1 MHVERNSAASVVQD
15 RHFHLFDTA
24 FGLCGIAWNAD
35 GLVRMQLPERDRT
48 TAEKRLGALGAKPWT
63 GAPPAEILPVIAML
77 ERYFGGEAVDFRP
90 LQLDLQ
96 GIEPFNRRVYD
107 ALREVGWGATTTYGA
122 LAKRVEAPGAA
133 QAVGVAMAR
142 NPWPVIVPCH
152 RVLAAKHKT
161 GGFSAHGGAE
171 TKLKLLAME
180 GVTTSDD
187 LPMLPG
193 LFT

>member
-1 MHVERNSAASVVQD
+1 MERQKAAPRDS
-15 RHFHLFDTA
+15 HFHLFDTA

-35 GLVRMQLPERDRT
+35 RLTRMQLPERDRPA
-48 TAEKRLGALGAKPWT
+48 AEKRLSALGAKPWT
-63 GAPPAEILPVIAML
+63 GAPPAEILPAIAML
-77 ERYFGGEAVDFRP
+77 ERYFAGEPVDFRP

-107 ALREVGWGATTTYGA
+107 VLREVGWGETTTYGA
-122 LAKRVEAPGAA
+122 LAKRVDAPGAA

-187 LPMLPG
+187 RPMLPG
-193 LFT
+193 LFA